1 MQEVMS
7 ENALRDL
14 NTIPGS
20 EKKNESSSKGSFTK
34 PYIGTA
40 TENLEEFQKKNSVS
54 LVSPPMN
61 GIETA
66 TTVLETGIPEVEYI
80 ESENLNDLEDVDTSL
95 KVLFL
100 LFLNYS
106 AGRGFLLS
114 FTVFGFDF

>member
-100 LFLNYS
+100 FLNYS
-106 AGRGFLLS
+106 AGWGFLLS